1 MFLYQQID
9 SIRDFSPIA
18 YKELPDY
25 IPANLNPMVN
35 LPRLKS
41 RASLPLGEG
50 LSALEF
56 SSAFESKL
64 RRAEIPQR
72 S

>member
-25 IPANLNPMVN
+25 IPANLNPM
-35 LPRLKS
+35 
-41 RASLPLGEG
+41 
-50 LSALEF
+50 F
-56 SSAFESKL
+56 
-64 RRAEIPQR
+64 
-72 S
+72 